1 MQAQVI
7 EILSTSVPGAPLVAC
22 SEAVLEAGRGLVGDR
37 YHAGVG
43 TFSERLAGKPDA
55 ELTLIEAEAIERFNQ
70 RAGLQ
75 LKAADFRRNIVT
87 RGVDLNSLVG
97 VEFRVGGALL
107 RGLRL
112 CEPCAHLARVANPKV
127 LPGMVHCAGL
137 RAQIL
142 DGATIHPGDLVVTPA
157 AG

>member
-1 MQAQVI
+1 MQARVV
-7 EILSTSVPGAPLVAC
+7 EILRTSAPGAPLTPC
-22 SEAVLEAGRGLVGDR
+22 DEALLEAGRGLVGDR
-37 YHAGVG
+37 YHAGAG
-43 TFSERLAGKPDA
+43 TFSARLAGTPDA

-70 RAGLQ
+70 DEGLS

-87 RGVDLNSLVG
+87 RGVGLNELVG
-97 VEFRVGGALL
+97 VEFSVGGALL

-127 LPGMVHCAGL
+127 LPGMVHSAGL

-142 DGATIHPGDLVVTPA
+142 VGAAIRPGDPVVI
-157 AG
+157 

>member
-1 MQAQVI
+1 MPGRVV
-7 EILSTSVPGAPLVAC
+7 EILRTSAPGTPLAAC
-22 SEAVLEAGRGLVGDR
+22 NEVVHEAGRGLVGDR
-37 YHAGVG
+37 YHAGAG
-43 TFSERLAGKPDA
+43 TFSARLAGTPDA

-70 RAGLQ
+70 EAGLS

-87 RGVDLNSLVG
+87 RGIGLNALVG
-97 VEFRVGGALL
+97 MDFRVGGALL

-127 LPGMVHCAGL
+127 LPGMVHSAGL

-142 DGATIHPGDLVVTPA
+142 VGAAIRPGDLVVI
-157 AG
+157 

>member
-1 MQAQVI
+1 MQARVV
-7 EILSTSVPGAPLVAC
+7 EILSSSAPGAPLMAC
-22 SEAVLEAGRGLVGDR
+22 AAAVLEAGRGLAGDR
-37 YHAGVG
+37 YHAGAG
-43 TFSERLAGKPDA
+43 TFSARLAGKPDA

-70 RAGLQ
+70 SEGLT
-75 LKAADFRRNIVT
+75 LKTADFRRNIVT
-87 RGVDLNSLVG
+87 RGVALNELVG

-112 CEPCAHLARVANPKV
+112 CEPCAHLARVANQKV
-127 LPGMVHCAGL
+127 LPGMVHAAGL

-142 DGATIHPGDLVVTPA
+142 VGATIHPGDPVVTRA

>member
-1 MQAQVI
+1 MQARVV
-7 EILSTSVPGAPLVAC
+7 EILRTSAPGAPLVAC
-22 SEAVLEAGRGLVGDR
+22 TEAVLEAGRGLVGDR
-37 YHAGVG
+37 YHAGAG
-43 TFSERLAGKPDA
+43 TFSARLAGKPDA
-55 ELTLIEAEAIERFNQ
+55 ELTLIEAESIERFNQ
-70 RAGLQ
+70 SAGLA

-87 RGVDLNSLVG
+87 RGVGLNELVG
-97 VEFRVGGALL
+97 MEFRVGGALL

-142 DGATIHPGDLVVTPA
+142 VGAVIRPGDPLVI
-157 AG
+157 

>member
-1 MQAQVI
+1 M
-7 EILSTSVPGAPLVAC
+7 EILRTSAPGTPLAAC
-22 SEAVLEAGRGLVGDR
+22 TEALLEAGRGLVGDR
-37 YHAGVG
+37 YHAGAG
-43 TFSERLAGKPDA
+43 TFSARLAGQPDA

-70 RAGLQ
+70 QQGLS

-87 RGVDLNSLVG
+87 RGVDLNELVG

-127 LPGMVHCAGL
+127 LPGMVHSAGL

-142 DGATIHPGDLVVTPA
+142 VGATIRPGDALVI
-157 AG
+157 

>member
-1 MQAQVI
+1 MQAHVV
-7 EILSTSVPGAPLVAC
+7 EILSGSAPGAPLTAC
-22 SEAVLEAGRGLVGDR
+22 AAAVLEAGRGLAGDR
-37 YHAGVG
+37 YHAGAG
-43 TFSERLAGKPDA
+43 TFSVRLAGKPDA

-70 RAGLQ
+70 SAGLT
-75 LKAADFRRNIVT
+75 LRAADFRRNIVT
-87 RGVDLNSLVG
+87 RGVALNGLVG

-127 LPGMVHCAGL
+127 LPGMVHSAGL

-142 DGATIHPGDLVVTPA
+142 VGAAIRPGDPLII
-157 AG
+157 